1 MSFACIVGMTV
12 QAQPKLS
19 TDSIDAVV
27 AAMTLE
33 EKATLLVGA
42 NQGVLYG
49 GSAESIE
56 YQLPSSARM
65 YDNRMGVGGST

>member
-1 MSFACIVGMTV
+1 MRRLFIMSFACIVGMTV

-42 NQGVLYG
+42 NQGTVWW
-49 GSAESIE
+49 
-56 YQLPSSARM
+56 
-65 YDNRMGVGGST
+65 